1 MPPRVPTRAFSALSS
16 LSQPAVASS
25 SAPPAPPA
33 SRHSQPPST
42 SPQWRAR
49 SLHTAPGR
57 PSTVASSSKHAMSSS
72 PRSRAFHASSA
83 NTAEHKNPYETLG
96 VAKDAKAGDIKKA
109 YYALAK
115 KWHPDSNKEEGAAE
129 KFHEIQAAYDILSDD
144 TKRQA
149 YDQYGSAST
158 QEGFDPNMF
167 SRGGAGG
174 FGGFQDFGGA
184 FGGRGGNAGDLFEQL
199 FGSAFGGG
207 ASFGAGGPGGAGPRA
222 RQVRGDDLE
231 SSITLSFNDAC
242 AGVTRKVMITPVVD
256 CQPCHGSGL
265 KPGEK
270 KATCGTCRGTG
281 QQAFQVQG
289 MFMASTCPTCGGTG
303 SVIPR
308 SARCDSCDGVG
319 RVKERKEVDVEIPAG
334 IEDGMKIKIPG
345 AGDMPLSAQGPP
357 GDLYVRVNVK
367 PSSVFRRQ
375 GTNLYHEAKVPL
387 QTALLGGRVRVPTL
401 EGDVEVRIRE
411 GTQYGQE
418 AVLKGRGVKSLYGR
432 KGERGDLIVS
442 WKIQIPRT
450 LTATQKKIF
459 QAYAD
464 DVEGRNPHISFGDKA
479 ASGGWTEPPHP
490 DKPRQSAA
498 ECDEH
503 DHDTVSGKM
512 AHAFGSAVGWAERML
527 GGKHDPKAKK
537 EQAKWERKLQPE
549 GQELGRK
556 APEPAAEK
564 EKPAPAPTSDGNAAS
579 DAKQSAFEAASSA
592 TESKAAAA
600 ESKEAASESKAAASE
615 AKKATDE
622 LKAEEAELKAEEAK
636 FEAERK
642 EAEDEDKE
650 KK

>member
-25 SAPPAPPA
+25 SASPAA
-33 SRHSQPPST
+33 RHSQPPAT
-42 SPQWRAR
+42 ASPQWRAR
-49 SLHTAPGR
+49 
-57 PSTVASSSKHAMSSS
+57 
-72 PRSRAFHASSA
+72 RAFHGSSK

-96 VAKDAKAGDIKKA
+96 VPKDAKAGDIKKA

-149 YDQYGSAST
+149 YDRYGSAST
-158 QEGFDPNMF
+158 QEGFDPDMF
-167 SRGGAGG
+167 SRAGAGG

-184 FGGRGGNAGDLFEQL
+184 FGGRGGNPSDLFEQL
-199 FGSAFGGG
+199 FGGAFGGG
-207 ASFGAGGPGGAGPRA
+207 APFGAGGPGGAGPRA

-242 AGVTRKVMITPVVD
+242 AGVTRKVMVTPVVD
-256 CQPCHGSGL
+256 CKPCHGSGL

-270 KATCGTCRGTG
+270 KTTCGTCRGTG

-289 MFMASTCPTCGGTG
+289 MFMASTCPTCGGSG

-367 PSSVFRRQ
+367 QSSVFRRQ

-442 WKIQIPRT
+442 WNIQIPR
-450 LTATQKKIF
+450 
-459 QAYAD
+459 
-464 DVEGRNPHISFGDKA
+464 
-479 ASGGWTEPPHP
+479 
-490 DKPRQSAA
+490 
-498 ECDEH
+498 
-503 DHDTVSGKM
+503 
-512 AHAFGSAVGWAERML
+512 
-527 GGKHDPKAKK
+527 
-537 EQAKWERKLQPE
+537 
-549 GQELGRK
+549 
-556 APEPAAEK
+556 
-564 EKPAPAPTSDGNAAS
+564 
-579 DAKQSAFEAASSA
+579 
-592 TESKAAAA
+592 
-600 ESKEAASESKAAASE
+600 
-615 AKKATDE
+615 
-622 LKAEEAELKAEEAK
+622 
-636 FEAERK
+636 
-642 EAEDEDKE
+642 
-650 KK
+650 